1 MDALRNTPL
10 RKDTEELA
18 FRDEGETDRHE
29 SLEERAANSNDDAQ
43 SHEAEP
49 EISANYVS
57 AEVANTKPAAFAS
70 RDLIDTYFH
79 QMGGGEL
86 LTREGEI
93 ALGKRIEAAQRAV
106 LTGLCHIPVLIE
118 RIAQWAEERAEG
130 RFRLAEL
137 VDLSMAA
144 EFGDPTA
151 FDESDTSLAEADA
164 PEAWSNVDLGA
175 DNDNDNASPSQLT
188 LEPLLLARLD
198 RLVALARRIVPATEK
213 RMAAIAAGKDI
224 PDSTRKRLQG
234 LISEFAGEV
243 TALHLRN
250 DRVAELLDELDR
262 ELETSRRTELAL
274 TRLSPRQTG
283 DAAAL
288 RSELAALAS
297 RVGLP
302 IVEFRR
308 TASEIGKARRE
319 LKSAREEIVRAHL
332 RLVVSIAKKYRRFS
346 SLDLLDLVQEGN
358 MGLMHA
364 VEKFNYRRGVK
375 VSTYAVWWIRQS
387 IARAIADQGRT
398 IRVPVHMTETAARV
412 LRARRRLYQL
422 SGRNPEPEEI
432 AARAGLP
439 LARVEQVLSLV
450 QEPTSLDVPVGED
463 GDATLGELIE
473 AKDTV
478 DPHQAAE
485 ASALKDSVAEA
496 LAGLSPREQRILNLR
511 FGIGG
516 ATEHTLEEIGK
527 EFGLT
532 RERIRQIEAK
542 ALEKLRQ
549 PKRASKLATF
559 ADV

>member
-1 MDALRNTPL
+1 
-10 RKDTEELA
+10 
-18 FRDEGETDRHE
+18 
-29 SLEERAANSNDDAQ
+29 
-43 SHEAEP
+43 
-49 EISANYVS
+49 
-57 AEVANTKPAAFAS
+57 
-70 RDLIDTYFH
+70 
-79 QMGGGEL
+79 MGGGEL

-106 LTGLCHIPVLIE
+106 LTGLSQIPVLIE
-118 RIAQWAEERAEG
+118 RIAQWAEERAAG
-130 RFRLAEL
+130 RMRLAEL

-144 EFGDPTA
+144 EFGGSTA
-151 FDESDTSLAEADA
+151 LDESDSALGELEVPAAWAADPDADGEAA
-164 PEAWSNVDLGA
+164 
-175 DNDNDNASPSQLT
+175 ASQVA

-198 RLVALARRIVPATEK
+198 RLVALGKRILPLSEK
-213 RMAAIAAGKDI
+213 RMAAVSAGKNF
-224 PDSTRKRLQG
+224 PESSRKRLQI
-234 LISEFAGEV
+234 LISEFATEV
-243 TALHLRN
+243 AALHLRN
-250 DRVAELLDELDR
+250 DRVSELLDELDR
-262 ELETSRRTELAL
+262 ELETLRRTELAL
-274 TRLSPRQTG
+274 SRLSPRQTG

-288 RSELAALAS
+288 RSELSALAG

-302 IVEFRR
+302 IAEFRR
-308 TASEIGKARRE
+308 AVTDVGKARRE
-319 LKSAREEIVRAHL
+319 LKAAREEIVRAHL

-422 SGRNPEPEEI
+422 SGQNPEPEEI

-439 LARVEQVLSLV
+439 VARVEQVLSLV

-473 AKDTV
+473 AKDIV
-478 DPHQAAE
+478 DPHAAAE

-549 PKRASKLATF
+549 PKRAQKLASF

>member
-1 MDALRNTPL
+1 LRNSPL
-10 RKDTEELA
+10 RKDSEDLA
-18 FRDEGETDRHE
+18 FRNEDETSQAEQV
-29 SLEERAANSNDDAQ
+29 EEQAANTNRAPQ

-49 EISANYVS
+49 E
-57 AEVANTKPAAFAS
+57 VAVNQVLVDIADSKPDTFVS

-79 QMGGGEL
+79 QMGGGEM
-86 LTREGEI
+86 LTRDGEM
-93 ALGKRIEAAQRAV
+93 ALGKRIEASHRAV
-106 LTGLCHIPVLIE
+106 LTGLCQIPVLVE
-118 RIAQWAEERAEG
+118 RMAQWAKERAEG
-130 RFRLAEL
+130 RMRLADL

-144 EFGDPTA
+144 EFGGPSPDAPE
-151 FDESDTSLAEADA
+151 FPLAEAGSLDSWAEDA
-164 PEAWSNVDLGA
+164 SDGGNEPVAAVA
-175 DNDNDNASPSQLT
+175 

-198 RLVALARRIVPATEK
+198 RLVALAGRIVPASEK
-213 RMAAIAAGKDI
+213 RMAAISAGKDS
-224 PDSTRKRLQG
+224 PESTRKRLRD
-234 LISEFAGEV
+234 LISEFAAEV
-243 TALHLRN
+243 AALHLRN
-250 DRVAELLDELDR
+250 DRVSELLDELDR
-262 ELETSRRTELAL
+262 ELETLRRTELAL
-274 TRLSPRQTG
+274 SRLSPRQKG

-288 RSELAALAS
+288 RSELASLAI
-297 RVGLP
+297 RVGMP
-302 IVEFRR
+302 IAEFRG
-308 TASEIGKARRE
+308 AVADVGKARRE
-319 LKSAREEIVRAHL
+319 LKAAREEIVRAHL

-412 LRARRRLYQL
+412 LRARRKLYQL
-422 SGRNPEPEEI
+422 SGQNPEPAEI

-473 AKDTV
+473 AKDAV
-478 DPHQAAE
+478 DPHEAAE
-485 ASALKDSVAEA
+485 ASALKDSVSEA
-496 LAGLSPREQRILNLR
+496 LAGLSPREQRIINLR

-549 PKRASKLATF
+549 PKRSSKLATF
-559 ADV
+559 AEF